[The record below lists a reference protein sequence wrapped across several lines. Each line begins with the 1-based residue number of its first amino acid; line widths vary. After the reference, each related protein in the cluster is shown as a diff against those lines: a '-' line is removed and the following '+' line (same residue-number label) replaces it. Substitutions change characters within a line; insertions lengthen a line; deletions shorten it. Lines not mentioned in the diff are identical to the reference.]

1 MRQTT
6 LCLLLKENKILFA
19 MKKRGFG
26 VGRWNGAG
34 GKFDPERGDK
44 HILDAAVRETEEEI
58 GVKIKNPEK
67 VAVFHFRFDKNKKC
81 DQDVHLFLA
90 KEWDGEPKESEEMKP
105 RWFKF
110 RDIPY
115 KDMWPDDT
123 HWMPHILQGKK
134 MEADFLFG
142 EGDKI
147 LSHKVSIVK
156 EI

>member
-58 GVKIKNPEK
+58 GVKKKIRKKLQCFIFGLIKTK
-67 VAVFHFRFDKNKKC
+67 SVIRMCIYF
-81 DQDVHLFLA
+81 
-90 KEWDGEPKESEEMKP
+90 
-105 RWFKF
+105 
-110 RDIPY
+110 
-115 KDMWPDDT
+115 
-123 HWMPHILQGKK
+123 
-134 MEADFLFG
+134 
-142 EGDKI
+142 
-147 LSHKVSIVK
+147 
-156 EI
+156 